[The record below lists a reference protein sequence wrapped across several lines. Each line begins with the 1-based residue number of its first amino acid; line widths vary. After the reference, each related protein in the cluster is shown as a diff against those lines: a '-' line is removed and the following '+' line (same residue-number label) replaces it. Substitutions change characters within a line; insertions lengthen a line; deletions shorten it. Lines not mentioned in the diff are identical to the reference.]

1 MMNKKAIAAFAAG
14 ATLLAGFAMATP
26 AFAGARKDAAEHTLE
41 VLAANKDLR
50 TYMKALAEANKQ
62 LIKDNA
68 TLAAATVKASTSKA
82 KADAAKKASDAAEQK
97 IKDAQKA
104 YDDALKEEYGAKG
117 ASEQVN
123 KDAFAKTEKGKNL
136 QKAIT
141 EATADKDKKTYT
153 YQERGAQGVTTK
165 KDTPAAAYTALQGYA
180 DADELV
186 RAGAEAAVES
196 QKQLVEQAKANV
208 KMQQEIINQL
218 NGVTPD
224 STKPDQ
230 TKPDQ
235 TKPDQTTPDHTKPVQ
250 TADPTKSAASAELM
264 RTQVVLAEADA
275 TNKDAQEK
283 FVKSKAGFEAAKTQ
297 MAAFDAQ
304 VKSAA
309 DREEALRVAGKT
321 DTDAYKAAV
330 IDLKAA
336 QSKANAYRTHE
347 YANAEK
353 DFGEKSGKAL
363 LAATAY
369 NAALVN
375 YRAAYNKAVEVEA
388 SAVKGFADPNTLNP
402 VSTDFPAAPAAA
414 KAEAKKVEAKAEAKA
429 QAAAPAGVAGKA
441 AVAKGELAGMGAKGG
456 NGHGGKAGEKLGNAG
471 VGVALTAL
479 AASMLAGMGAAVR
492 KMRH

>member
-26 AFAGARKDAAEHTLE
+26 AFAGAKGD
-41 VLAANKDLR
+41 
-50 TYMKALAEANKQ
+50 ALADAVQIHEANK
-62 LIKDNA
+62 
-68 TLAAATVKASTSKA
+68 TLRESQRAVRTAEISLVKLQSAQAAAKTAYENA
-82 KADAAKKASDAAEQK
+82 KTKFDAAKKA
-97 IKDAQKA
+97 
-104 YDDALKEEYGAKG
+104 
-117 ASEQVN
+117 
-123 KDAFAKTEKGKNL
+123 
-136 QKAIT
+136 
-141 EATADKDKKTYT
+141 
-153 YQERGAQGVTTK
+153 
-165 KDTPAAAYTALQGYA
+165 
-180 DADELV
+180 
-186 RAGAEAAVES
+186 AEAAKKAVEDGLTAYLGKHVNDKDFDKTKATAEYKRS
-196 QKQLVEQAKANV
+196 EEYKSLDKANTEAEAKLKDTDAECKTLEKKAEDLKTALDAADAKVTAQTEAVAAAKAQV
-208 KMQQEIINQL
+208 EANQRYL
-218 NGVTPD
+218 NALRGVNPGGETKPD
-224 STKPDQ
+224 QTKPGETKPDQ

-235 TKPDQTTPDHTKPVQ
+235 TKPDQTKPVQ
-250 TADPTKSAASAELM
+250 TADPSKSAASAELM

-283 FVKSKAGFEAAKTQ
+283 FVKAKADFEAAKTQ
-297 MAAFDAQ
+297 MAALDAQ

-347 YANAEK
+347 YADAEK
-353 DFGEKSGKAL
+353 NFGEKSGKAL

-369 NAALVN
+369 NTALVN
-375 YRAAYNKAVEVEA
+375 YRAAFNKAVEVEA

-402 VSTDFPAAPAAA
+402 VSTDFPAASAAA
-414 KAEAKKVEAKAEAKA
+414 KAEAKKVEAKA
-429 QAAAPAGVAGKA
+429 QTAAPAAGKA
-441 AVAKGELAGMGAKGG
+441 GAAAAAKGELAGMGTKGG
-456 NGHGGKAGEKLGNAG
+456 NGHGGKAGEQLGNAG

>member
-26 AFAGARKDAAEHTLE
+26 AFAGAKGD
-41 VLAANKDLR
+41 
-50 TYMKALAEANKQ
+50 ALADAVQIHEANK
-62 LIKDNA
+62 
-68 TLAAATVKASTSKA
+68 TLRESQRAVRTAEISLVKLQSAQAAAKTAYENA
-82 KADAAKKASDAAEQK
+82 KTKFDAAKKA
-97 IKDAQKA
+97 
-104 YDDALKEEYGAKG
+104 
-117 ASEQVN
+117 
-123 KDAFAKTEKGKNL
+123 
-136 QKAIT
+136 
-141 EATADKDKKTYT
+141 
-153 YQERGAQGVTTK
+153 
-165 KDTPAAAYTALQGYA
+165 
-180 DADELV
+180 
-186 RAGAEAAVES
+186 AEAAKKAVEDGLTAYLGKHVNDKDFDKTKATAEY
-196 QKQLVEQAKANV
+196 KQSEEYKSLDKANTEAEAKLKDTDAEGKTLEKKAEDLKTALDAADAKVTAQTEAVAAAKAQV
-208 KMQQEIINQL
+208 EANQRYL
-218 NGVTPD
+218 NALRGVNPGGETKPD
-224 STKPDQ
+224 QTKPGETKPDQ

-235 TKPDQTTPDHTKPVQ
+235 TKPVQ
-250 TADPTKSAASAELM
+250 NADPSKSAASAELM

-283 FVKSKAGFEAAKTQ
+283 FVKAKSDFEAAKTQ
-297 MAAFDAQ
+297 MAALDAQ

-347 YANAEK
+347 YADAEK
-353 DFGEKSGKAL
+353 NFGEKSGKAL

-369 NAALVN
+369 NTALVN
-375 YRAAYNKAVEVEA
+375 YRAAFNKAVEVEA

-402 VSTDFPAAPAAA
+402 VSTDFPAASAAA
-414 KAEAKKVEAKAEAKA
+414 KAEAKKVEAKA
-429 QAAAPAGVAGKA
+429 QTAAPAAGKA
-441 AVAKGELAGMGAKGG
+441 GAAAAAKSELAGMGTKGG
-456 NGHGGKAGEKLGNAG
+456 NGHGGKAGEQLGNAG

>member
-26 AFAGARKDAAEHTLE
+26 AFAGAKGD
-41 VLAANKDLR
+41 
-50 TYMKALAEANKQ
+50 ALADAVQIHEANK
-62 LIKDNA
+62 
-68 TLAAATVKASTSKA
+68 TLRESQRAVRTAEISLVKLQSSQAAAKTAYENA
-82 KADAAKKASDAAEQK
+82 KTKFDAAKKA
-97 IKDAQKA
+97 
-104 YDDALKEEYGAKG
+104 
-117 ASEQVN
+117 
-123 KDAFAKTEKGKNL
+123 
-136 QKAIT
+136 
-141 EATADKDKKTYT
+141 
-153 YQERGAQGVTTK
+153 
-165 KDTPAAAYTALQGYA
+165 
-180 DADELV
+180 
-186 RAGAEAAVES
+186 AEAAKKAVEDGLTAYLGKHVNDKDFDKTKATAEY
-196 QKQLVEQAKANV
+196 KQSEEYKSLDKANTEAEAKLKDTYAEGKTLEKKAEDLKTALDAADAKVTAQTEAVAAAKAQV
-208 KMQQEIINQL
+208 EANQRYL
-218 NGVTPD
+218 NALRGVNPGGETKPD
-224 STKPDQ
+224 QTKPGETKPDQ

-235 TKPDQTTPDHTKPVQ
+235 TKPDQTKPVQ
-250 TADPTKSAASAELM
+250 TADPSKSAASAELM

-283 FVKSKAGFEAAKTQ
+283 FVKAKADFEAAKTQ
-297 MAAFDAQ
+297 MAALDAQ

-347 YANAEK
+347 YADAEK
-353 DFGEKSGKAL
+353 NFGEKSGNAL

-369 NAALVN
+369 NTALVN
-375 YRAAYNKAVEVEA
+375 YRAAFNKAVEVEA

-402 VSTDFPAAPAAA
+402 VSTDFPAASAAA
-414 KAEAKKVEAKAEAKA
+414 KAEAKKVEAKA
-429 QAAAPAGVAGKA
+429 QTAAPAAGKA
-441 AVAKGELAGMGAKGG
+441 GAAAAAKGELAGMGTKGG
-456 NGHGGKAGEKLGNAG
+456 NGHGGKAGEQLGNAG

>member
-26 AFAGARKDAAEHTLE
+26 AMANEESEHLHDQLSVIHAQKNVHKDQRALNKAARTL
-41 VLAANKDLR
+41 
-50 TYMKALAEANKQ
+50 ALAKGELAVANGRY
-62 LIKDNA
+62 
-68 TLAAATVKASTSKA
+68 AAAKA
-82 KADAAKKASDAAEQK
+82 ASDAADKAVEDAKKAKDDAASAYAEKK
-97 IKDAQKA
+97 IKADNSKKFDEWKTA
-104 YDDALKEEYGAKG
+104 YDTDNEVKAER
-117 ASEQVN
+117 
-123 KDAFAKTEKGKNL
+123 EKL
-136 QKAIT
+136 QKAIDD
-141 EATADKDKKTYT
+141 AQAKVDAKTHSYV
-153 YQERGAQGVTTK
+153 EGKTTQK
-165 KDTPAAAYTALQGYA
+165 GKTLK
-180 DADELV
+180 EV
-186 RAGAEAAVES
+186 AEALKTIVDAAQSNVEV
-196 QKQLVEQAKANV
+196 QQASFDAAQSTLNFDQQYLKLLTGGDV
-208 KMQQEIINQL
+208 K
-218 NGVTPD
+218 PD
-224 STKPDQ
+224 QTKPDQ

-235 TKPDQTTPDHTKPVQ
+235 TKPDQTKPDQTKPDQTKPVQ
-250 TADPTKSAASAELM
+250 TADPSKSAASAELM

-283 FVKSKAGFEAAKTQ
+283 FVKAKAGFEAAKTQ

-336 QSKANAYRTHE
+336 QSRANAYRTHE
-347 YANAEK
+347 YADAEK
-353 DFGEKSGKAL
+353 NFVEKSGKAL

-414 KAEAKKVEAKAEAKA
+414 KAEAKKVEAKA
-429 QAAAPAGVAGKA
+429 QAAAPAAAAGKA
-441 AVAKGELAGMGAKGG
+441 GAAAAKGELAKGG
-456 NGHGGKAGEKLGNAG
+456 NGHGKAGEKLGNAG

>member
-1 MMNKKAIAAFAAG
+1 MNKKAIAAFAAG

-26 AFAGARKDAAEHTLE
+26 AMASEETEHLHDQLSVIHAQKGVHKDQRALNKAARRL
-41 VLAANKDLR
+41 
-50 TYMKALAEANKQ
+50 ALAKGELAVANGRY
-62 LIKDNA
+62 
-68 TLAAATVKASTSKA
+68 AAAKA
-82 KADAAKKASDAAEQK
+82 ASDAANKAVEDANKALDDAASAYATKK
-97 IKDAQKA
+97 IQSDNSKDFKTWKEAYKTDAAVKDEYDKLNKAVTDAQAKVDA
-104 YDDALKEEYGAKG
+104 ATHSYVNAAGVTQKNKKLSEVTDALK
-117 ASEQVN
+117 
-123 KDAFAKTEKGKNL
+123 T
-136 QKAIT
+136 I
-141 EATADKDKKTYT
+141 
-153 YQERGAQGVTTK
+153 
-165 KDTPAAAYTALQGYA
+165 A
-180 DADELV
+180 DA
-186 RAGAEAAVES
+186 A
-196 QKQLVEQAKANV
+196 QANV
-208 KMQQEIINQL
+208 EVQQALFDAAQSTL
-218 NGVTPD
+218 NFDQQYLKLLTGGDV
-224 STKPDQ
+224 KPDQ

-235 TKPDQTTPDHTKPVQ
+235 TKPVQ
-250 TADPTKSAASAELM
+250 TADPSKSAASAELM

-275 TNKDAQEK
+275 TNKDAQDK
-283 FVKSKAGFEAAKTQ
+283 FVKAKAGFEAAKTQ
-297 MAAFDAQ
+297 MAALDAQ

-336 QSKANAYRTHE
+336 QSRANAYRTHE
-347 YANAEK
+347 YADAEK
-353 DFGEKSGKAL
+353 DFVEKSGKAL

-429 QAAAPAGVAGKA
+429 QAAAPAAAGKA
-441 AVAKGELAGMGAKGG
+441 AAAKGELAGMDAKGG

>member
-1 MMNKKAIAAFAAG
+1 MNKKAIAAFAAG

-26 AFAGARKDAAEHTLE
+26 AMAGARKDAAEHTLE

-82 KADAAKKASDAAEQK
+82 KADAAKKASDAADQK
-97 IKDAQKA
+97 VKDAEKA
-104 YDDALKEEYGAKG
+104 YNDALEKKYGTEGAKEENNKTAFKN
-117 ASEQVN
+117 SE
-123 KDAFAKTEKGKNL
+123 EGKKL

-141 EATADKDKKTYT
+141 DATADKDKKTYT
-153 YQERGAQGVTTK
+153 YQERGAAGVVTTK
-165 KDTPAAAYTALQGYA
+165 KNTPANAYTALQGYA

-208 KMQQEIINQL
+208 KMQQDIINQL

-224 STKPDQ
+224 S

-283 FVKSKAGFEAAKTQ
+283 FVKSKADFEAAKTQ

-336 QSKANAYRTHE
+336 QSRANAYRTHE

-441 AVAKGELAGMGAKGG
+441 AAAKGELAGMGAKGG
-456 NGHGGKAGEKLGNAG
+456 NGKGKAGEKLGNAG

>member
-26 AFAGARKDAAEHTLE
+26 AFAGAKGD
-41 VLAANKDLR
+41 
-50 TYMKALAEANKQ
+50 ALADAVQIHEANK
-62 LIKDNA
+62 
-68 TLAAATVKASTSKA
+68 TLRESQRAVRTAEISLVKLQSAQAAAKTAYENA
-82 KADAAKKASDAAEQK
+82 KTKFDAAKKA
-97 IKDAQKA
+97 
-104 YDDALKEEYGAKG
+104 
-117 ASEQVN
+117 
-123 KDAFAKTEKGKNL
+123 
-136 QKAIT
+136 
-141 EATADKDKKTYT
+141 
-153 YQERGAQGVTTK
+153 
-165 KDTPAAAYTALQGYA
+165 
-180 DADELV
+180 
-186 RAGAEAAVES
+186 AEAAKKAVEDGLTAYLGKHVNDKDFDKTKATAEY
-196 QKQLVEQAKANV
+196 KQSEEYKSLDKANTEAEAKLKDTDAEGKTLEKKAEDLKTALDAADAKVTAQTEAVAAAKAQV
-208 KMQQEIINQL
+208 EANQRYL
-218 NGVTPD
+218 NALRGVNPGGETKPD
-224 STKPDQ
+224 QTKPGETKPDQ

-235 TKPDQTTPDHTKPVQ
+235 TKPDQTKPDQTKPVQ
-250 TADPTKSAASAELM
+250 TADPSKSAASAELM

-283 FVKSKAGFEAAKTQ
+283 FVKAKADFEAAKTQ
-297 MAAFDAQ
+297 MAALDAQ

-347 YANAEK
+347 YADAEK
-353 DFGEKSGKAL
+353 NFGEKSGKAL

-369 NAALVN
+369 NTALVN
-375 YRAAYNKAVEVEA
+375 YRAAFNKAVEVDA

-402 VSTDFPAAPAAA
+402 VSTDFPAASAAA
-414 KAEAKKVEAKAEAKA
+414 KAEAKKVEAKA
-429 QAAAPAGVAGKA
+429 QTAAPAAGKA
-441 AVAKGELAGMGAKGG
+441 VAAAAAKGELAGMGTKGG
-456 NGHGGKAGEKLGNAG
+456 NGHGGKAGEQLGNAG

>member
-1 MMNKKAIAAFAAG
+1 MNKKAIAAFAAG

-26 AFAGARKDAAEHTLE
+26 AFAGAKTDAAQHVIDVHTAQKTLREDNKTLADARKDLI
-41 VLAANKDLR
+41 LAKK
-50 TYMKALAEANKQ
+50 T
-62 LIKDNA
+62 
-68 TLAAATVKASTSKA
+68 AAASKA
-82 KADAAKKASDAAEQK
+82 KADAAKTKAEAAKKAADAAEQK
-97 IKDAQKA
+97 VKDAEKA
-104 YDDALKEEYGAKG
+104 FQDALEKKYGTDGAAAHKDEFKAGDGKALDEAITKAKNEQKEKSYSYVLNKV
-117 ASEQVN
+117 SK
-123 KDAFAKTEKGKNL
+123 KDAPS
-136 QKAIT
+136 
-141 EATADKDKKTYT
+141 D
-153 YQERGAQGVTTK
+153 
-165 KDTPAAAYTALQGYA
+165 AYTALQGAYETLQGLA
-180 DADELV
+180 DVDQSD
-186 RAGAEAAVES
+186 VEV
-196 QKQLVEQAKANV
+196 KEQAV
-208 KMQQEIINQL
+208 KDAESTVAADREILNQL

-275 TNKDAQEK
+275 TNKDAQDK
-283 FVKSKAGFEAAKTQ
+283 FVKAKAGFEAAKTQ
-297 MAAFDAQ
+297 MAALDAQ

-336 QSKANAYRTHE
+336 QSRANAYRTHE
-347 YANAEK
+347 YADAEK
-353 DFGEKSGKAL
+353 NFVEKSGKAL

-429 QAAAPAGVAGKA
+429 QAAAPAAVAGKA
-441 AVAKGELAGMGAKGG
+441 AAAKGELAGMGAKGG
-456 NGHGGKAGEKLGNAG
+456 NGHGKAGEKLGNAG

>member
-1 MMNKKAIAAFAAG
+1 MNKKAIAAFAAG

-26 AFAGARKDAAEHTLE
+26 AFAGAKTDAANHTLE
-41 VLAANKDLR
+41 VLTANKDLR
-50 TYMKALAEANKQ
+50 TYMKSLAEANKQ

-68 TLAAATVKASTSKA
+68 ALATATVKASTSKA
-82 KADAAKKASDAAEQK
+82 KAEAAKKASDAADQK
-97 IKDAQKA
+97 VKDAEKA
-104 YDDALKEEYGAKG
+104 YNDALEKKYGTEGAKDQNNQNTFK
-117 ASEQVN
+117 ASDE
-123 KDAFAKTEKGKNL
+123 GKKL
-136 QKAIT
+136 QKAIDDAKT
-141 EATADKDKKTYT
+141 DKDKATYT
-153 YQERGAQGVTTK
+153 YQERGAHGVTTK
-165 KDTPAAAYTALQGYA
+165 KDTPANAYTALQGYA
-180 DADELV
+180 DADEML

-196 QKQLVEQAKANV
+196 TKQLVEQAKANV

-235 TKPDQTTPDHTKPVQ
+235 TKPDQTKPDQTKPDQTKPVQ
-250 TADPTKSAASAELM
+250 TADPSKSAASAELM

-283 FVKSKAGFEAAKTQ
+283 FVKAKADFEAAKTQ
-297 MAAFDAQ
+297 MAALDAQ

-336 QSKANAYRTHE
+336 QSRANAYRTHE
-347 YANAEK
+347 YADAEK
-353 DFGEKSGKAL
+353 DFVEKSGKAL

-429 QAAAPAGVAGKA
+429 QAAAPAAVAGKA
-441 AVAKGELAGMGAKGG
+441 AAKGELAKGG
-456 NGHGGKAGEKLGNAG
+456 NGHGKAGEKLGNAG

>member
-1 MMNKKAIAAFAAG
+1 MNKKAIAAFAAG

-26 AFAGARKDAAEHTLE
+26 AFAGAKGD
-41 VLAANKDLR
+41 
-50 TYMKALAEANKQ
+50 ALADAVQIHEANK
-62 LIKDNA
+62 
-68 TLAAATVKASTSKA
+68 TLRESQRAVRTAEISLVKLQSAQAAAKTAYENA
-82 KADAAKKASDAAEQK
+82 KTKFDAAKKA
-97 IKDAQKA
+97 
-104 YDDALKEEYGAKG
+104 
-117 ASEQVN
+117 
-123 KDAFAKTEKGKNL
+123 
-136 QKAIT
+136 
-141 EATADKDKKTYT
+141 
-153 YQERGAQGVTTK
+153 
-165 KDTPAAAYTALQGYA
+165 
-180 DADELV
+180 
-186 RAGAEAAVES
+186 AEAAKKAVEDGLTAYLGKHVNDKDFDKTKATAEY
-196 QKQLVEQAKANV
+196 KQSEEYKSLDKANTEAEAKLKDTDAEGKTLEKKAEDLKTALDAADAKVTAQTEAVAAAKAQV
-208 KMQQEIINQL
+208 EANQRYL
-218 NGVTPD
+218 NALRGVNPGGETKPD
-224 STKPDQ
+224 QTKPGETKPDQ

-235 TKPDQTTPDHTKPVQ
+235 TKPDQTKPVQ
-250 TADPTKSAASAELM
+250 TADPSKSAASAELM

-283 FVKSKAGFEAAKTQ
+283 FVKAKADFEAAKTQ
-297 MAAFDAQ
+297 MAALDAQ

-347 YANAEK
+347 YADAEK
-353 DFGEKSGKAL
+353 NFGEKSGKAL

-369 NAALVN
+369 NTALVN

-402 VSTDFPAAPAAA
+402 VSTDFPAASAAA
-414 KAEAKKVEAKAEAKA
+414 KAEAKKVEAKA
-429 QAAAPAGVAGKA
+429 QTAAPAAGKA
-441 AVAKGELAGMGAKGG
+441 GAAAAAKGELAGMGTKGG

>member
-26 AFAGARKDAAEHTLE
+26 AFAGAKGD
-41 VLAANKDLR
+41 
-50 TYMKALAEANKQ
+50 ALADAVQIHEANK
-62 LIKDNA
+62 
-68 TLAAATVKASTSKA
+68 TLRESQRAVRTAEISLVKLQSAQAAAKTAYENA
-82 KADAAKKASDAAEQK
+82 KTKFDAAKKA
-97 IKDAQKA
+97 
-104 YDDALKEEYGAKG
+104 
-117 ASEQVN
+117 
-123 KDAFAKTEKGKNL
+123 
-136 QKAIT
+136 
-141 EATADKDKKTYT
+141 
-153 YQERGAQGVTTK
+153 
-165 KDTPAAAYTALQGYA
+165 
-180 DADELV
+180 
-186 RAGAEAAVES
+186 AEAAKKAVEDGLTAYLGKHVNDKDFDKTKATAEY
-196 QKQLVEQAKANV
+196 KQSEEYKSLDKANTEAEAKLEDADAEGKTLEKKAEDLKTALDAADAKVTAQTEAVAAAKAQV
-208 KMQQEIINQL
+208 EANQRYL
-218 NGVTPD
+218 NALRGVNPGGETKPD
-224 STKPDQ
+224 QTKPGETKPDQ

-235 TKPDQTTPDHTKPVQ
+235 TKPDQTKPDQTKPVQ
-250 TADPTKSAASAELM
+250 TADPSKSAASAELM

-283 FVKSKAGFEAAKTQ
+283 FVKAKADFEAAKTQ
-297 MAAFDAQ
+297 MAALDAQ

-347 YANAEK
+347 YADAEK
-353 DFGEKSGKAL
+353 NFGEKSGKAL

-369 NAALVN
+369 NTALVN
-375 YRAAYNKAVEVEA
+375 YRAAFNKAVEVEA

-402 VSTDFPAAPAAA
+402 VSTDFPAASAAA
-414 KAEAKKVEAKAEAKA
+414 KAEAKKVEAKAQTAV
-429 QAAAPAGVAGKA
+429 PAAGKA
-441 AVAKGELAGMGAKGG
+441 GAAAAAKGELAGMGTKGG
-456 NGHGGKAGEKLGNAG
+456 NGHGGKAGEQLGNAG